1 MKPAST
7 ALRLLP
13 LEITQCHKDGNCF
26 HCDEFFMDCHDDQC
40 KRFFIIEVVDEGDT
54 AAAIGDDEPTISL
67 HALMGIQFRSSGTVQ
82 HLVHVNGA
90 SLMVLLDSGSTH
102 NFIDEQEA
110 TRAGITLSG
119 TGHL

>member
-1 MKPAST
+1 MKPASM

-13 LEITQCHKDGNCF
+13 LEIAQCRKDGNCF
-26 HCDEFFMDCHDDQC
+26 HCNEFFMDCHHDQC

-67 HALMGIQFRSSGTVQ
+67 HALMGIQFCSSGTVQ
-82 HLVHVNGA
+82 LLVHVNGA